1 MGKTIRVIILISVL
15 LGTIGLAQRQA
26 AWAQSPARD
35 EQPSGLDAF
44 SPPALVE
51 ENSERDRGGT
61 VKPPD
66 HKERICKRG
75 TYSLRGV
82 AVVRVRRLARD
93 YCLTAALRKRSK
105 DKGTIP
111 PGAGKLL
118 ADVTDIQF
126 FHRHRRIGVLPESKG
141 SVEICYAL
149 PPGKNG
155 QLYFR
160 EYGKTDWKPLV
171 TTFVK
176 GAACAPAQISG
187 SYALI
192 GP

>member
-26 AWAQSPARD
+26 AWAQSSVED
-35 EQPSGLDAF
+35 EQSIQFDAS
-44 SPPALVE
+44 SPAALPD

-61 VKPPD
+61 VRPPQ
-66 HKERICKRG
+66 HKDKICKRG
-75 TYSLRGV
+75 TYSLRGT
-82 AVVRVRRLARD
+82 AVVRVRRLAHD
-93 YCLTAALRKRSK
+93 YCLTAALRKRSQ
-105 DKGTIP
+105 DKGNIP

-126 FHRHRRIGVLPESKG
+126 FHRRHRIGVLPESKG
-141 SVEICYAL
+141 AVEICYAL
-149 PPGKNG
+149 PPGRHG
-155 QLYFR
+155 QIYFR
-160 EYGKTDWKPLV
+160 AYGETDWKPLI

-192 GP
+192 GN